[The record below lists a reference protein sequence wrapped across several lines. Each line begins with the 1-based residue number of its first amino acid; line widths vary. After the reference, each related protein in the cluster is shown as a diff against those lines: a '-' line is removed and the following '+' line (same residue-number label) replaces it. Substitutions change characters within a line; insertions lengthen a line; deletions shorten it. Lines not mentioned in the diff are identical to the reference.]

1 MNVLITGSRE
11 WTDRDLMRRVLV
23 RELTALDPSLAADV
37 TVMHG
42 ACRGADLMAARLLN
56 TSVYKVRAFPADWQT
71 HGKRAGI
78 LRNLQML
85 DEGPVLV
92 LAFQVGRSRGTQHV
106 IDEARKRNI
115 PVVVTEAGS

>member
-11 WTDRDLMRRVLV
+11 WTDRDLMRRVLD